1 LTALAQIFLSYARE
15 DEEKAEK
22 LYQQLS
28 DAGFKSW
35 MDTKDILP
43 GERWELAIQ
52 EAIRCSDLFLVCLS
66 KASVKK
72 RGWFQKE
79 IRKARDVS
87 NGMLDSDIYLI
98 PVRLEDC
105 DMPESLRCF
114 QWVNLFEEDGWERL
128 VEAIQ
133 AGMDRRE
140 EASRPAPSI
149 TTPYIV
155 RFSRI
160 RWDETVGALI
170 ALSQE
175 EPLVKLIVEH
185 LERVWRHLSEYVCAP
200 GTQFDQSPQWLEG
213 TKALESLATI
223 EPSMPAAQVLLVR
236 TKKVIADGLSR
247 AATGLYAGQHWREAC
262 ILLEQVLKIEP
273 DHRAAQEEYRRAI
286 KRWQRARSHSR
297 LLS

>member
-1 LTALAQIFLSYARE
+1 MTALAQIFLSYARE
-15 DEEKAEK
+15 DKEKIEK

-28 DAGFKSW
+28 NAEFKPW

-105 DMPESLRCF
+105 DVPESLRCF

-140 EASRPAPSI
+140 EASKLAPSI
-149 TTPYIV
+149 ATPYIV

-160 RWDETVGALI
+160 RWDETVGALT

-185 LERVWRHLSEYVCAP
+185 LEKVRRHLSEYACAP

-213 TKALESLATI
+213 TKALESLATV
-223 EPSMPAAQVLLVR
+223 EPSMLAAQVLLPQIKREITDALFR
-236 TKKVIADGLSR
+236 TAYR
-247 AATGLYAGQHWREAC
+247 LYAGQHWREAC
-262 ILLEQVLKIEP
+262 ILLEQVLNIEP
-273 DHRAAQEEYRRAI
+273 DHRAAQEEYRRASR
-286 KRWQRARSHSR
+286 RWQRARSRSR
-297 LLS
+297 VLS